1 MPMLAEQCQTLSD
14 EEVVGRVLEGE
25 TGLYELLMRRYN
37 QRLFRITRTVLR
49 DAAEAEDVVQDAW
62 VRAYE
67 HLAQFAG
74 RARFSTWV
82 SKIAFYEALSRAR
95 ARRRFYPAPGS
106 KGMAASGEESV
117 DMEIFESPAPG
128 PEANAIA
135 SELRQALE
143 SAIDCLPDLYRTV
156 FVLREIERLSTAD
169 TAATL
174 DLSEEAVKTRLHR
187 ARAILRRRLYEQ
199 IGAASRQTFPFLGE
213 RCDRVVA
220 HVMERITRA
229 EARSS

>member
-1 MPMLAEQCQTLSD
+1 MPMLAEHCQTLTD

-25 TGLYELLMRRYN
+25 TGLYELLLRRYN
-37 QRLFRITRTVLR
+37 QRLFRITRAVLR
-49 DAAEAEDVVQDAW
+49 DAAEAEDVIQDAW

-82 SKIAFYEALSRAR
+82 SKIAFYEALSRER
-95 ARRRFYPAPGS
+95 ARRRVSPAG
-106 KGMAASGEESV
+106 GDAEESV

-135 SELRQALE
+135 CELRQALE
-143 SAIDCLPDLYRTV
+143 SAIDCLPDVYRTV
-156 FVLREIERLSTAD
+156 FVLREIEHLSTAD
-169 TAATL
+169 TAACL

-187 ARAILRRRLYEQ
+187 ARIILRRRLSQ
-199 IGAASRQTFPFLGE
+199 QLGAVSRESFPFMGE

-220 HVMERITRA
+220 HVMERIARV
-229 EARSS
+229 ELRSS